1 MKEND
6 DIERKPRSFF
16 QPDFIV
22 AILQANLQYAM
33 GIKMNKTLR
42 RLIAVLLSICVVCSV
57 GITEKV
63 TAMAGEVKIGK
74 TMPTT
79 QAEVWKR
86 TDLILTSDKEY
97 TNPYLDV
104 EIDAVFEHT
113 DGTKIHLYGFWN
125 GEDEWRVRFSPT
137 KTGTWSYTVTSSDT
151 SNTGLHNVSGKV
163 EAVPN
168 TGNTDLDRHGF
179 VRISDN
185 GRYFTYDDGTPFYW
199 LGDTNWQAPNY
210 VSTTQCNY
218 PGCKCQNQFQ
228 HEVDDRLNKGFTVY
242 QTYFD
247 SGENDGGGQL
257 ATTSEPS
264 LWLEKYNMI
273 NPDTFTDKIDG
284 MFDYMADNGM
294 VIALGYGVHSHTVN
308 GMGQKAIEQI
318 SRYLT
323 ARYASYPVVW
333 ITAQEI
339 TGEPQ
344 FNVWKASAEIVDQ
357 GDGYN
362 HPQGAH
368 QFPTDNTNDYT
379 RDLDKQPWHEWWGLQ
394 NGHGPLQQSKDL
406 YKSYWDNEKVKPYL
420 ELEANYEDITCGGF
434 NGYDAS
440 RISAWRTN
448 LLGSYGFTYGVTG
461 VWANNYSTAGNMG
474 WYGSFS
480 FEPWYMGLDK
490 PGSNEMTYLRSF
502 FEYVRFYE
510 LVPRF
515 NDTAYSDCTAE
526 NKVVASTE
534 DGKTYVAYFY
544 NKDLSTGTLSAL
556 STDEVYTARWY
567 NPLTGKFV
575 NEAEGITA
583 AEGTYTIPKKP
594 TSGDWVFLLTIENFG
609 DYEEEAVYDDP
620 FISHRENLAVGAAAT
635 ASSDN
640 SNFTSFAAD
649 CAVDGD
655 YNTYWCADSGE
666 MPQWLELDMGEPKS
680 FQEINILMHRGMST
694 RTEKVSY
701 HIQGSLDGEN
711 WEEIFAATDQ
721 KPTVV
726 KNMDRL
732 RITREGTYRYLRL
745 EYTDIT
751 SNWAAVYEVEV
762 FADKSPEEETDEL
775 ENLAK
780 LSIAEAGSESGTSTA
795 DKAVDGNSSTWWC
808 ADSGNMPQWLSLDL
822 KEEQTFNKIRMYMYG
837 GTSSVDYTILGSND
851 KEDWQPIYT
860 GIGEKP
866 KQAENSQSVFLDIPA
881 AGTYRYLKTEFS
893 KVEGNWA
900 TIVELEV
907 YNDPA
912 LSNVNHAWDA
922 SATASSTSAP
932 VSAPSKSVDGD
943 STTYWCAS
951 SGNMPQWIQYDLG
964 ESKKIGFINMYM
976 VGGTSSVSY
985 QLEGS
990 DDGSNWSLITEET
1003 DKKTIN
1009 KGGLSLVEIRT
1020 DCNYQY
1026 LKLTFQDV
1034 QGNWPTMTEFE
1045 VYSEEIAPP
1054 EDDEVPIYEG
1064 VMQTPLVKSV
1074 GSAVYTEDGVYSNTD
1089 SSLFDGDIRTEWVP
1103 YGPVGSQTIIMD
1115 LLQEN
1120 VLHGIV
1126 VRLGSGSY
1134 LPKYRIE
1141 GSNNKTD
1148 WTILAD
1154 ATLRDPQVY
1163 QKDGGQAVYES
1174 LAGQY
1179 RYVKLLWLNAPGN
1192 STNKQIG
1199 EIELY
1204 ADLETPDYPQPAQT
1218 DEMQSLYSDWKTKNN
1233 NRQIYTKA
1241 SWRALQVQLQAA
1253 GRLLMDP
1260 YASHEDVDGVTNEL
1274 KAVVNG
1280 LEEKS
1285 DKKELQALVSTAEGK
1300 QEKDYTSQ
1308 SWKVFAQALQAARN
1322 VLADYDAGKQ
1332 IADQAYAVLYQAKQE
1347 LVRVTKPNPPAE
1359 PVKVNGIKLNKT
1371 SDRLFVKDRLKLSA
1385 SVSPADAKDRT
1396 VTWTSS
1402 NHSVAA
1408 VDASGNVTAKKKGS
1422 AVITA
1427 KANDGSGK
1435 SASCSVTV
1443 VKATVK
1449 LNAKSI
1455 PLQLKKST
1463 KVIKASGLQK
1473 GDKIKS
1479 WSSSKKSVASVDKK
1493 GKITA
1498 KKTGNATIT
1507 VRTLK
1512 GASAKL
1518 SVKVVKSKVTTKSIK
1533 ADVSKLTLTKGK
1545 SRKLNVTRN
1554 PITATDKITFE
1565 SSNRRKADV
1574 NKSGKITA
1582 KKRGRAD
1589 ITVKTANGKS
1599 YKVKVTVR

>member
-1 MKEND
+1 MA
-6 DIERKPRSFF
+6 
-16 QPDFIV
+16 V
-22 AILQANLQYAM
+22 LQACLQYTM
-33 GIKMNKTLR
+33 GIMMKNTFR
-42 RLIAVLLSICVVCSV
+42 RFIAVLLSICVVLSV
-57 GITEKV
+57 GLTENLTVLASELK
-63 TAMAGEVKIGK
+63 TGK
-74 TMPTT
+74 TLPTT

-86 TDLILTSDKEY
+86 TDIILTSEKEY

-137 KTGTWSYTVTSSDT
+137 KTGTWSYTITSSDT
-151 SNTGLHNVSGKV
+151 ANTGLHNVSGKV

-168 TGNTDLDRHGF
+168 TGNTDLDQHGF

-218 PGCKCQNQFQ
+218 PDCKCQNQFQ

-264 LWLEKYNMI
+264 LWLDQYNMI

-284 MFDYMADNGM
+284 MFDYLADNGM

-308 GMGQKAIEQI
+308 GMGQEAVEQI

-339 TGEPQ
+339 TGEPHY
-344 FNVWKASAEIVDQ
+344 NVWKASAEIVDQ

-368 QFPTDNTNDYT
+368 MFPMDNNNAYA
-379 RDLDKQPWHEWWGLQ
+379 RDLDEQPWHEWWGLQ
-394 NGHGPLQQSKDL
+394 NGHGPTQQSKDF
-406 YKSYWDNEKVKPYL
+406 YKSYWDNEKVKPFL

-448 LLGSYGFTYGVTG
+448 LMGSYGFTYGTTG
-461 VWANNYSTAGNMG
+461 VWANSYSTAGNTG

-490 PGSNEMTYLRSF
+490 PGSHEMTYLRKF

-510 LVPRF
+510 LIPRF
-515 NDTAYSDCTAE
+515 NDTAYSNCTAE
-526 NKVVASTE
+526 NKLVASTE

-544 NKDLSTGTLSAL
+544 NKDLSTGSLSAL
-556 STDEVYTARWY
+556 NTDDVYTARWY
-567 NPLTGKFV
+567 NPLTGKFADA
-575 NEAEGITA
+575 AEGITSA
-583 AEGTYTIPKKP
+583 DGTYEIPKKP
-594 TSGDWVFLLTIENFG
+594 TTGDWVFLLTSEDLG
-609 DYEEEAVYDDP
+609 AYETEELYDDP
-620 FISHRENLAVGAAAT
+620 YISHRENLAVGAAAT

-655 YNTYWCADSGE
+655 YDTYWCADSGV

-694 RTEKVSY
+694 KTEKVSY
-701 HIQGSLDGEN
+701 SVKGSLDGEN
-711 WEEIFAATDQ
+711 WEEIYEAADQ

-762 FADKSPEEETDEL
+762 FAEKSPEEETDQL
-775 ENLAK
+775 ENLA
-780 LSIAEAGSESGTSTA
+780 SFSVAEASSVSATSTA
-795 DKAVDGNSSTWWC
+795 DKAVDGSSSTWWC

-822 KEEQTFNKIRMYMYG
+822 QEEKTFNNIRMYMYG
-837 GTSSVDYTILGSND
+837 GTSLVDYTILGSND
-851 KEDWQPIYT
+851 KEDWQPLYT
-860 GIGEKP
+860 GVDEKP
-866 KQAENSQSVFLDIPA
+866 KQAVNSQSVVLDIPA
-881 AGTYRYLKTEFS
+881 AGTYRYLKVEFS
-893 KVEGNWA
+893 KVAGNWA
-900 TIVELEV
+900 SIVELEI

-912 LSNVNHAWDA
+912 LTNIDHASNA
-922 SATASSTSAP
+922 SVTASSVSAP
-932 VSAPSKSVDGD
+932 VSAPSKSIDGD
-943 STTYWCAS
+943 NTTYWCAS
-951 SGNMPQWIQYDLG
+951 SGDMPQWIQYDLG
-964 ESKKIGFINMYM
+964 ESRKIGFINMYM

-990 DDGSNWSLITEET
+990 DDGDNWSLITEEA
-1003 DKKTIN
+1003 DRKTIN
-1009 KGGLSLVEIRT
+1009 KGGLSLVEILT

-1026 LKLTFQDV
+1026 LKLTFHDV
-1034 QGNWPTMTEFE
+1034 QGNWPTMSEFE
-1045 VYSEEIAPP
+1045 VYSEAIAPP
-1054 EDDEVPIYEG
+1054 EDDEVPEYEG
-1064 VMQTPLVKSV
+1064 VLQTPLVKSV
-1074 GSAVYTEDGVYSNTD
+1074 GSGVYTEDGVYSNTA
-1089 SSLFDGDIRTEWVP
+1089 SCLFDGDASTEWVP
-1103 YGPVGSQTIIMD
+1103 YGPVGSQTILMD
-1115 LLQEN
+1115 MLQEN

-1126 VRLGSGSY
+1126 VKLGNGSY

-1163 QKDGGQAVYES
+1163 QKDGGQAVYET

-1179 RYVKLLWLNAPGN
+1179 RYVKLLWLNAPN
-1192 STNKQIG
+1192 NATNKQIA

-1204 ADLETPDYPQPAQT
+1204 ADLATPEYPQQAQT
-1218 DEMQSLYSDWKTKNN
+1218 DELQSLYSDWKTKNN
-1233 NRQIYTKA
+1233 NRQVYTNA
-1241 SWRALQVQLQAA
+1241 SWKALQVQLQAA
-1253 GRLLMDP
+1253 GRLLVDP
-1260 YASHEDVDGVTNEL
+1260 YASPADVDGVTNAL
-1274 KAVVNG
+1274 KSAVNG
-1280 LEEKS
+1280 LEEKG
-1285 DKKELQALVSTAEGK
+1285 DKTDLQVLVRNAEGK
-1300 QEKDYTSQ
+1300 QEKDYTPE
-1308 SWKVFAQALQAARN
+1308 SWKVFAQALTNARN
-1322 VLADYDAGKQ
+1322 VLADSQAGKKAVAQ
-1332 IADQAYAVLYQAKQE
+1332 AYTSLSQADQS

-1359 PVKVNGIKLNKT
+1359 PVKVSSIRLNKT

-1396 VTWTSS
+1396 ITWSCS
-1402 NHSVAA
+1402 NTAVAA

-1463 KVIKASGLQK
+1463 KAVKASGLQK
-1473 GDKIKS
+1473 GDQIKS
-1479 WSSSKKSVASVDKK
+1479 WSSSKKSVAAVDKK

-1498 KKTGNATIT
+1498 KKTGNTTIT
-1507 VRTLK
+1507 VKTRK

-1518 SVKVVKSKVTTKSIK
+1518 TVKVVKSKVTTKSIK
-1533 ADVSKLTLTKGK
+1533 ADVSKLTLKKGK
-1545 SRKLNVTRN
+1545 SRRLNVTRN
-1554 PITATDKITFE
+1554 PVTATEKITYE
-1565 SSNRRKADV
+1565 TSNKRVADV

-1582 KKRGRAD
+1582 KRRGTAD
-1589 ITVKTANGKS
+1589 ITVKTSNKKS
-1599 YKVKVTVR
+1599 YKVKVTVK

>member
-1 MKEND
+1 MK
-6 DIERKPRSFF
+6 
-16 QPDFIV
+16 
-22 AILQANLQYAM
+22 
-33 GIKMNKTLR
+33 KTFR
-42 RLIAVLLSICVVCSV
+42 RLIAVLLSICVVLSV
-57 GITEKV
+57 GLTENV
-63 TAMAGEVKIGK
+63 TVLAGQAKTGK
-74 TMPTT
+74 TLPTT

-86 TDLILTSDKEY
+86 TDIILTSDKEY

-137 KTGTWSYTVTSSDT
+137 KTGTWSYTITSSDAA
-151 SNTGLHNVSGKV
+151 NTGLHNVSGKV

-185 GRYFTYDDGTPFYW
+185 ERYFTYDDGTPFYW

-218 PGCKCQNQFQ
+218 PDCKCQNQFQ
-228 HEVDDRLNKGFTVY
+228 HEVNDRLDKGFTVY

-264 LWLEKYNMI
+264 LWLDKYNTI

-284 MFDYMADNGM
+284 MFDYLADNGM

-308 GMGQKAIEQI
+308 GMGQEAVEQI

-339 TGEPQ
+339 TGEPHY
-344 FNVWKASAEIVDQ
+344 NVWKASAEIVDK

-368 QFPTDNTNDYT
+368 MFPMDNNNAYS

-394 NGHGPLQQSKDL
+394 NGHGPTQQGKDF
-406 YKSYWDNEKVKPYL
+406 YKSYWDNEKVKPFL

-448 LLGSYGFTYGVTG
+448 LMGSYGFTYGTTG
-461 VWANNYSTAGNMG
+461 VWANSYSTAGNMG

-490 PGSNEMTYLRSF
+490 PGSFEMTYLRKF

-510 LVPRF
+510 LIPRF
-515 NDTAYSDCTAE
+515 NDTAYSNCTAE

-544 NKDLSTGTLSAL
+544 NKDLSTGLLSAL
-556 STDEVYTARWY
+556 NTDEVYTARWY
-567 NPLTGKFV
+567 NPLTGKFTD
-575 NEAEGITA
+575 AGDGITA
-583 AEGTYTIPKKP
+583 ADGTYEIPKKP
-594 TSGDWVFLLTIENFG
+594 TTGDWVFLLTSDDLG
-609 DYEEEAVYDDP
+609 AYETEAIYDDP
-620 FISHRENLAVGAAAT
+620 YISHRENLAVGASAT

-640 SNFTSFAAD
+640 SDLISFAPD

-655 YNTYWCADSGE
+655 YATYWCADSGD
-666 MPQWLELDMGEPKS
+666 MPQWLEIDMGDPKS

-701 HIQGSLDGEN
+701 NLKGSLDGEN
-711 WEEIFAATDQ
+711 WEEVFAATDQ

-732 RITREGTYRYLRL
+732 RITKEGTYRYLRL

-775 ENLAK
+775 ENLASF
-780 LSIAEAGSESGTSTA
+780 SIAESGSASSDSTA

-808 ADSGNMPQWLSLDL
+808 ADSGNMPQWLSVDL
-822 KEEQTFNKIRMYMYG
+822 KEEQTFNNIKMYMYG

-851 KEDWQPIYT
+851 KEDWQPLYK
-860 GIGEKP
+860 GVDEKP
-866 KQAENSQSVFLDIPA
+866 EQAANSQSVVLDIPA
-881 AGTYRYLKTEFS
+881 AGTYRYLKAEFN

-912 LSNVNHAWDA
+912 FSNVNHAADA
-922 SATASSTSAP
+922 QVTASSASAP
-932 VSAPSKSVDGD
+932 VSAPPKSADGD
-943 STTYWCAS
+943 NTTYWCAG
-951 SGNMPQWIQYDLG
+951 SGNMPQWIEYDLG
-964 ESKKIGFINMYM
+964 KSRKIGFINMYM
-976 VGGTSSVSY
+976 VGGTSVVSY
-985 QLEGS
+985 RLEGS
-990 DDGSNWSLITEET
+990 EDGNNWSLITEET
-1003 DKKTIN
+1003 DKETIN
-1009 KGGLSLVEIRT
+1009 KGGLSLVEILT

-1026 LKLTFQDV
+1026 LKLTFNDV
-1034 QGNWPTMTEFE
+1034 QGNWATMSEFE
-1045 VYSEEIAPP
+1045 VYSEAIAPP
-1054 EDDEVPIYEG
+1054 EDDEVPQYEG
-1064 VMQTPLVKSV
+1064 VVQTPLVKSV
-1074 GSAVYTEDGVYSNTD
+1074 GSGIYTEDGIYSNTD
-1089 SSLFDGDIRTEWVP
+1089 SGLFDGDPHMEWVP
-1103 YGPVGSQTIIMD
+1103 YAPIGSQTILMD

-1120 VLHGIV
+1120 GLHGIV
-1126 VRLGSGSY
+1126 VNLGNGAY

-1154 ATLRDPQVY
+1154 ATLRDPQVF
-1163 QKDGGQAVYES
+1163 QKDGGQAVYET

-1179 RYVKLLWLNAPGN
+1179 RYVKLLWLNAPNN
-1192 STNKQIG
+1192 STNKQIA

-1204 ADLETPDYPQPAQT
+1204 ADLATPDHPQPTQT
-1218 DEMQSLYSDWKTKNN
+1218 DEMQTLYSDWKTKNN
-1233 NRQIYTKA
+1233 SRQIYTNA
-1241 SWRALQVQLQAA
+1241 SWEELQVQLQAA

-1260 YASHEDVDGVTNEL
+1260 YAASADVDGVTNAL
-1274 KAVVNG
+1274 TAAVNG

-1285 DKKELQALVSTAEGK
+1285 DKIDLQALVRTAEGK
-1300 QEKDYTSQ
+1300 QAKDYTPE
-1308 SWKVFAQALQAARN
+1308 SWKVFAQALENARS
-1322 VLADYDAGKQ
+1322 VLAVYDAGKQ
-1332 IADQAYAVLYQAKQE
+1332 TVDKAYVSLYQADQA
-1347 LVRVTKPNPPAE
+1347 LVRVTVKPNPPAE
-1359 PVKVNGIKLNKT
+1359 PVKVGSIKLNKV
-1371 SDRLFVKDRLKLSA
+1371 SDRLFVKDRMKLSA

-1396 VTWTSS
+1396 VTWSSS
-1402 NHSVAA
+1402 NSSVAA
-1408 VDASGNVTAKKKGS
+1408 VDASGNVTAKKKGTT
-1422 AVITA
+1422 VITA
-1427 KANDGSGK
+1427 RAMDGSGK
-1435 SASCSVTV
+1435 SASSNITV
-1443 VKATVK
+1443 VKAAVK

-1463 KVIKASGLQK
+1463 KAIKASGLQK

-1479 WSSSKKSVASVDKK
+1479 WTSSKKSVAAVDKK

-1498 KKTGNATIT
+1498 KKTGKATIT
-1507 VRTLK
+1507 VTTRK

-1518 SVKVVKSKVTTKSIK
+1518 TVNVVKSKVTTKSIK
-1533 ADVSKLTLTKGK
+1533 ADVSKLTLAKGR

-1554 PITATDKITFE
+1554 PVTATEKITFE
-1565 SSNRRKADV
+1565 TSDRRVANV

-1582 KKRGRAD
+1582 KRKGEAR
-1589 ITVKTANGKS
+1589 ITVKTANGKI
-1599 YKVKVTVR
+1599 YKVKVNVR